1 MSQAPQATVRIA
13 AALIL
18 DDEGRLLLVRKRGTE
33 RFMQAGGK
41 LEPGE
46 PAAAALRRELHEELG
61 HPPTALQPLGEYTA
75 PAANEPGCQ
84 VHAWLFLATMPPRVA
99 PAAEIAELR
108 WVTPRE
114 AQQLPLAA
122 LTRDHVL
129 PLAVRLLQHDETGR
143 CHGSSTLLPSG

>member
-1 MSQAPQATVRIA
+1 MNQARQATLRIA

-18 DDEGRLLLVRKRGTE
+18 DDEGRMLLVRKRGTE

-46 PAAAALRRELHEELG
+46 PAETALRRELSEELG
-61 HPPTALQPLGEYTA
+61 HPPVALQPLGEYSA

-84 VHAWLFLATMPPRVA
+84 VHAWLFLVTMPPRIA
-99 PAAEIAELR
+99 PAAEIAELH

-114 AQQLPLAA
+114 AQRLPLAA

-129 PLAVRLLQHDETGR
+129 PLAMRFLQHRTPR
-143 CHGSSTLLPSG
+143 SLS

>member
-18 DDEGRLLLVRKRGTE
+18 DDAGRLLLVRKRDTE

-46 PAAAALRRELHEELG
+46 PAEAALRRELQEELG
-61 HPPTALQPLGEYTA
+61 QTPTAVRQLGEFTA
-75 PAANEPGCQ
+75 AAANEPGCQ

-114 AQQLPLAA
+114 AEQLPLAA

-129 PLAVRLLQHDETGR
+129 PLAVRLLQHDEAVR
-143 CHGSSTLLPSG
+143 CHASCTLLRSG